1 MGTLFY
7 LKVVDGKETIIKQES
22 LATRESMDI
31 DMFLS
36 SHGVMLWWTEMR
48 SNYPAPWADVTE
60 WTSKRIWESYS
71 SLQGRWYLRAEDQVP
86 KILRMMALT
95 GAV

>member
-7 LKVVDGKETIIKQES
+7 IKVVDGKDVILKQES
-22 LATRESMDI
+22 LDSRDSKVI

-36 SHGVMLWWTEMR
+36 SHGVMLWWTEVR
-48 SNYPAPWADVTE
+48 SIGPAPWSEVNE
-60 WTSKRIWESYS
+60 WTTKRIWESYS

>member
-7 LKVVDGKETIIKQES
+7 IKNMDGKEVIMKQES

-36 SHGVMLWWTEMR
+36 SHGVMLWWTEVH
-48 SNYPAPWADVTE
+48 SIGPAPWSDSTD
-60 WTSKRIWESYS
+60 WTTKRIWESYS
-71 SLQGRWYLRAEDQVP
+71 SLQGRWYFRAEDQVP